1 MFFFNKSTSK
11 ENIEEE
17 VLKKQRIPILLNY
30 EPWKKLVSTGHSK
43 DMLKIA
49 ESLKVLLNEQKK
61 VALELKKLSD
71 DKSKITARIIY
82 ISSQVNENFNPKLES
97 ELEKL
102 KEDMEKMIAKIAEL
116 EDKSMDLPYEVKEK
130 NLELLKE
137 TISYS
142 YGNMRQ
148 AEKDLETVEDEIKKI
163 RIRLHEL
170 RESRDIL
177 KEKTDTVYR
186 FIYNLLGSEA
196 SDKHDEKW
204 K

>member
-17 VLKKQRIPILLNY
+17 VLKKQRVPILLNY
-30 EPWKKLVSTGHSK
+30 EPWKKLVATGHSK
-43 DMLKIA
+43 EMLKIA

-102 KEDMEKMIAKIAEL
+102 REDMEKMIEKIAEL

-137 TISYS
+137 TINYS

-148 AEKDLETVEDEIKKI
+148 AEKDLDTVEDEIKKI

-196 SDKHDEKW
+196 SDKQDQKW